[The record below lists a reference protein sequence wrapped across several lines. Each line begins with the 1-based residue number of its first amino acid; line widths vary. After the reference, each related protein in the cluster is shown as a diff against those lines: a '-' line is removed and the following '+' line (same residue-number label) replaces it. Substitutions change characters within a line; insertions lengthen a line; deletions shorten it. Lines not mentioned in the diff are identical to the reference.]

1 MELINKKGKVA
12 IFNADNTL
20 VTINKDLKK
29 WKSLLKEED
38 ERLHN
43 PNFLVLPSPNDLD
56 EITDEEGYDSDMD
69 AKITNIYDIFRMEY
83 GDTAAQLNISVKKA
97 LLAEMRTLHS
107 RTLYDETTSREE
119 RMAQELSFMEKM
131 IRSILGKEKADEN
144 EDVEL
149 SIEDISRMFDVVKVR
164 LGDERKYADRI
175 LPIIRAMQKA
185 EQFGQVSRK
194 ERLFRDLLV
203 NKYESILFSAGFCRF
218 IDEDELV
225 GLEKSINATRKKSL
239 DICFVE
245 NYTKSIPD
253 EIGDRM
259 MEAEML
265 EVFDNYAVL
274 YYSDRTVDEP
284 TNEEKR
290 KIDPILFGVINGINR
305 LYYIG
310 DWIDGDDDLTWAVVE
325 ENISDKSRIELN
337 RDINLNF

>member
-12 IFNADNTL
+12 IFNDDNTL
-20 VTINKDLKK
+20 VEINQNLKK
-29 WKSLLKEED
+29 WKSLLKKEPVQPTEAEED
-38 ERLHN
+38 DGVSLMEVGDFDD
-43 PNFLVLPSPNDLD
+43 PNTV
-56 EITDEEGYDSDMD
+56 
-69 AKITNIYDIFRMEY
+69 AITNIYDIFRMEY
-83 GDTAAQLNISVKKA
+83 GDTAAQLNISVKMA
-97 LLAEMRTLHS
+97 LLAEMRTLHPRTMFS
-107 RTLYDETTSREE
+107 RIPDRDEQIVSAVEGIAR
-119 RMAQELSFMEKM
+119 R
-131 IRSILGKEKADEN
+131 ILGKEKADEN
-144 EDVEL
+144 EDVEV

-203 NKYESILFSAGFCRF
+203 NKYESILFSAGFCRY

-259 MEAEML
+259 MEAETL

-274 YYSDRTVDEP
+274 YYSDRTVDDP
-284 TNEEKR
+284 TNKEKR
-290 KIDPILFGVINGINR
+290 KKDPILFGVINGINR

-325 ENISDKSRIELN
+325 ENISDKSRTELN

>member
-1 MELINKKGKVA
+1 MELISKSGKVA
-12 IFNADNTL
+12 IFNRDNTL
-20 VTINKDLKK
+20 VTINTDLKK
-29 WKSLLKEED
+29 WKSLLLEKEEKK
-38 ERLHN
+38 LSGSN
-43 PNFLVLPSPNDLD
+43 ILFLEEP
-56 EITDEEGYDSDMD
+56 TDEAENVT
-69 AKITNIYDIFRMEY
+69 ITNIYDIFRMEY
-83 GDTAAQLNISVKKA
+83 GNTAAQFNISVKTA
-97 LLAEMRTLHS
+97 LIEELRTLS
-107 RTLYDETTSREE
+107 PRTLYDERTEREE

-144 EDVEL
+144 EDVEV
-149 SIEDISRMFDVVKVR
+149 SIEDISRMFDVVKVK

-203 NKYESILFSAGFCRF
+203 NKYESILFSAGFCRY

-253 EIGDRM
+253 EVGDRM
-259 MEAEML
+259 MEAEIL

-274 YYSDRTVDEP
+274 YYSDRTVDDP
-284 TNEEKR
+284 TNKEKR
-290 KIDPILFGVINGINR
+290 IIDPILFGVINGINR

-310 DWIDGDDDLTWAVVE
+310 DWVDGDDDLTWAVVE
-325 ENISDKSRIELN
+325 ENISDKSRTELN